1 MNKYKSFLAP
11 QLQQYVIYRYNLGYS
26 MKASLSHL
34 KTFDRYLKQKQVEE
48 ILLPPSFFM
57 GLQADLKIEARSIN
71 NIVASVRVFFNYLV
85 CTGAYNK
92 NPLKDIPY
100 LPENDILP
108 FIFTPEQVNLL
119 LSAVSARIRKVSRG
133 KYLMD
138 LSCYMA
144 VVLLARCGLRI
155 SEPLRLKTIDYRF
168 DEKTIYI
175 EKTKFKKDRLIPLPR
190 SAATEL
196 ENYLAARRR
205 LLADVDNKYLL
216 ANYTG
221 RGLND
226 NRVRLVFHRALSD
239 IGLDQPRQVIGN
251 LYDYFRKVARRK
263 VNKDRSITLNGRLF
277 EGPVALIGKRVELL
291 YHQSQPQQV
300 EVKYQN
306 KSFGMLVPVNLNVNC
321 RIKRDK
327 NNNPQIHSDTQLN
340 EYGGGKLWSS
350 KRRTHD
356 QQ

>member
-1 MNKYKSFLAP
+1 MNKFESFLAQ
-11 QLQQYVIYRYNLGYS
+11 QLQQYVIYRHKLGYA

-34 KTFDRYLKQKQVEE
+34 KTFDRYLKQKQAEE
-48 ILLPPSFFM
+48 VLLPPSFFM
-57 GLQADLKIEARSIN
+57 GLQADLKIEPRSVN
-71 NIVASVRVFFNYLV
+71 RIVASVRVFFNYLV
-85 CTGAYNK
+85 RTGAYSQ

-108 FIFTPEQVNLL
+108 YIFTPEQVNHL
-119 LSAVSARIRKVSRG
+119 LSAVSNQIRKVSKR
-133 KYLMD
+133 KYLKD
-138 LSCYMA
+138 LSGYMA

-155 SEPLRLKTIDYRF
+155 SEPLRLRLNHYRF

-196 ENYLAARRR
+196 ENYLAVRRR
-205 LLADVDNKYLL
+205 LLGDGVNQYLL

-251 LYDYFRKVARRK
+251 LNISSPTPHSMRHSFA
-263 VNKDRSITLNGRLF
+263 VNTL
-277 EGPVALIGKRVELL
+277 KRVKERGKSAQNALPVL
-291 YHQSQPQQV
+291 AAYMGHS
-300 EVKYQN
+300 EYKHTIKYL
-306 KSFGMLVPVNLNVNC
+306 KV
-321 RIKRDK
+321 I
-327 NNNPQIHSDTQLN
+327 DTQQRLGLVN
-340 EYGGGKLWSS
+340 FIS
-350 KRRTHD
+350 THPD
-356 QQ
+356 QP

>member
-34 KTFDRYLKQKQVEE
+34 KTFDRYLKQKQAEE

-85 CTGAYNK
+85 RTGAYNK

-100 LPENDILP
+100 LPENDIMP
-108 FIFTPEQVNLL
+108 YIFTPEQVNLL

-155 SEPLRLKTIDYRF
+155 SEPLRLRLNHYRF

-196 ENYLAARRR
+196 ENYLAVRRC
-205 LLADVDNKYLL
+205 LLGDGVNQYLL

-226 NRVRLVFHRALSD
+226 NRVRLVFHRAISD
-239 IGLDQPRQVIGN
+239 IGLDQSRQVIGN
-251 LYDYFRKVARRK
+251 LNISSPTPHSVRHSFA
-263 VNKDRSITLNGRLF
+263 VNTL
-277 EGPVALIGKRVELL
+277 KRVKERGKSAQNALPVL
-291 YHQSQPQQV
+291 AAYMGHSEYKHTIKYLKVLDAQQRLGLVNFISTHPDQP
-300 EVKYQN
+300 
-306 KSFGMLVPVNLNVNC
+306 
-321 RIKRDK
+321 
-327 NNNPQIHSDTQLN
+327 
-340 EYGGGKLWSS
+340 
-350 KRRTHD
+350 
-356 QQ
+356 